1 MKLAANGT
9 AAVREGHGGRVSVVG
24 RQVAQERVLLTVA
37 RDCKVLHRL
46 HIVTHRHE
54 ILGLYASLLDHIRCN
69 VLLASKGLAHS
80 LSSCIERTF
89 TRKARHLLRVQ
100 LARIRGTSIE
110 AILRRKSRDPLGL
123 HNARLKA
130 SRAGNLLHYSN
141 CW

>member
-37 RDCKVLHRL
+37 RNCKVLHRL

-54 ILGLYASLLDHIRCN
+54 ILGLYAF
-69 VLLASKGLAHS
+69 ASEGLAHS

-110 AILRRKSRDPLGL
+110 AILRRKSRDPLGGL
-123 HNARLKA
+123 HNARLEA
-130 SRAGNLLHYSN
+130 GRAGNLLHYTN
-141 CW
+141 CWYLILNNT

>member
-46 HIVTHRHE
+46 HIVTHGHE

-69 VLLASKGLAHS
+69 VLLASEGLAHS
-80 LSSCIERTF
+80 LSSCIAQGNA
-89 TRKARHLLRVQ
+89 TRVLTAIIISQ
-100 LARIRGTSIE
+100 ISIV
-110 AILRRKSRDPLGL
+110 
-123 HNARLKA
+123 LKV
-130 SRAGNLLHYSN
+130 REDY
-141 CW
+141 